1 MPTELK
7 RNFHRRAIVGAAALI
22 ALGLGTLSASRASAQ
37 TVDEIK
43 QRGVVRIGVLSE
55 LPPWGYLDASGKL
68 AGYDVDVGELLAKK
82 LGVKVE
88 FVGMTVAA
96 RIAQVMTGKVDML
109 LATMGMYPDR
119 AKVVQFSEPYAGLK
133 IVMLAKK
140 GQKIEK
146 LEDAAA
152 LRIGVTRGAA
162 QDTAISN
169 GLPKSADIRR
179 FDDDS
184 AAIQALTTGQV
195 DAIGANTT
203 YMININKIFP
213 NNDFEQKLVFNEQWM
228 GVATKPGQKDL
239 NAWLNT
245 FIDEIKASGELAAIN
260 KKWIGQ
266 PLPDF
271 PAKVEGVPF
280 TVQ

>member
-1 MPTELK
+1 MQK
-7 RNFHRRAIVGAAALI
+7 NFRRRAFVGAAALI
-22 ALGLGTLSASRASAQ
+22 VFGLGALSPQRASAQ
-37 TVDEIK
+37 TIDEIK

-82 LGVKVE
+82 MGVKPE

-109 LATMGMYPDR
+109 LATMGMYPER

-133 IVMLAKK
+133 IIMLAKK

-152 LRIGVTRGAA
+152 LRIGVTRGSA
-162 QDTAISN
+162 QDTAITN

-184 AAIQALTTGQV
+184 AAIQGLVSGQV

-203 YMININKIFP
+203 YMLNINKIFP

-239 NAWLNT
+239 NVWLNKS
-245 FIDEIKASGELAAIN
+245 IDEIKASGELAAIS

-271 PAKVEGVPF
+271 PTKVEGVPF
-280 TVQ
+280 TMQ

>member
-1 MPTELK
+1 MSKL
-7 RNFHRRAIVGAAALI
+7 FRRGVLAL
-22 ALGLGTLSASRASAQ
+22 ALLGLGASALAPRAASAQ

-43 QRGVVRIGVLSE
+43 KRGVVRIGVLSE
-55 LPPWGYLDASGKL
+55 LPPWGYLDANGNL
-68 AGYDVDVGELLAKK
+68 AGYDVDVGK
-82 LGVKVE
+82 LIAEKMGVKAE

-109 LATMGMYPDR
+109 LATMGMYPER
-119 AKVVQFSEPYAGLK
+119 AKVVQFTEPYAGLK
-133 IVMLAKK
+133 IIMLAKK

-146 LEDAAA
+146 LEDAAN

-162 QDTAISN
+162 QDTAITA
-169 GLPKSADIRR
+169 GLPKTADIRR

-184 AAIQALTTGQV
+184 AAIQALITGQV

-203 YMININKIFP
+203 YMININKVMP
-213 NNDFEQKLVFNEQWM
+213 NNDFEPKLTFNEQWM
-228 GVATKPGQKDL
+228 GVATKPGQKQL
-239 NAWLNT
+239 NEWLNN
-245 FIDEIKASGELAAIN
+245 FIEEAKANGQLDAIS

-266 PLPDF
+266 PLPQF
-271 PAKVEGVPF
+271 PASVPGVPY

>member
-1 MPTELK
+1 MA
-7 RNFHRRAIVGAAALI
+7 NSMRRRLI
-22 ALGLGTLSASRASAQ
+22 GVIGMATALGLGVLGSVATAQ
-37 TVDEIK
+37 TIDELK

-55 LPPWGYLDASGKL
+55 LPPWGFLDQNGNL
-68 AGYDVDVGELLAKK
+68 AGYDVDVGK
-82 LGVKVE
+82 LIAEKMGVKAE

-119 AKVVQFSEPYAGLK
+119 AKVVQFTEPYAGLK
-133 IVMLAKK
+133 IIMLAKK
-140 GQKIEK
+140 SQKIEK
-146 LEDAAA
+146 LEDAAN

-162 QDTAISN
+162 QDTAITA

-184 AAIQALTTGQV
+184 AAIQALITGQV

-203 YMININKIFP
+203 YMININKVMP
-213 NNDFEQKLVFNEQWM
+213 NNDFEPKLTFNEQWM
-228 GVATKPGQKDL
+228 GIATKPGQKQL
-239 NAWLNT
+239 NEWLNS
-245 FIDEIKASGELAAIN
+245 FIEEAKANGQLDAIS

-266 PLPDF
+266 PLPQF
-271 PAKVEGVPF
+271 PASVPGVPY

>member
-1 MPTELK
+1 MLTSS
-7 RNFHRRAIVGAAALI
+7 RRAVFALSLLAI
-22 ALGLGTLSASRASAQ
+22 GIGLTAPQRASAQ

-55 LPPWGYLDASGKL
+55 LPPWGFLDATGNL
-68 AGYDVDVGELLAKK
+68 AGYDVDVGNLIAKK
-82 LGVKVE
+82 LGVRAE
-88 FVGMTVAA
+88 FSGMTVAA

-109 LATMGMYPDR
+109 LATMGMYPER
-119 AKVVQFSEPYAGLK
+119 AKVVQFTKPYAGLK
-133 IVMLAKK
+133 IILLAKK

-146 LEDAAA
+146 LEDAAN

-162 QDTAISN
+162 QDVAITK
-169 GLPKSADIRR
+169 GLPKNADIRR

-184 AAIQALTTGQV
+184 AAIQALVTGQV

-203 YMININKIFP
+203 YMININKVLP
-213 NNDFEQKLVFNEQWM
+213 NNDFEQKLTFNDQWM

-239 NAWLNT
+239 NVWLNS
-245 FIDEIKASGELAAIN
+245 FITEVSANGELAAIS

-266 PLPDF
+266 PLPEF
-271 PAKVEGVPF
+271 PASLTDVPY

>member
-1 MPTELK
+1 MTMELT
-7 RNFHRRAIVGAAALI
+7 RRHFGILGAASALT
-22 ALGLGTLSASRASAQ
+22 LGLSPSRALAQ

-55 LPPWGYLDASGKL
+55 LPPWGFLDANGQL
-68 AGYDVDVGELLAKK
+68 AGYDVDVGQLIAKK
-82 LGVKVE
+82 LGVRAE
-88 FVGMTVAA
+88 LSGMTVAA

-119 AKVVQFSEPYAGLK
+119 AKVVQFTEPYAGLK
-133 IVMLAKK
+133 IILLAKK
-140 GQKIEK
+140 SQKIEK
-146 LEDAAA
+146 LEDAAK

-162 QDTAISN
+162 QDTAITN
-169 GLPKSADIRR
+169 GLPKGSDIRR

-184 AAIQALTTGQV
+184 AAIQALITGQV
-195 DAIGANTT
+195 EAIGANTT

-228 GVATKPGQKDL
+228 GIATKPGQKQLNEWL
-239 NAWLNT
+239 NAA
-245 FIDEIKASGELAAIN
+245 IDDLKKSGELEAIS
-260 KKWIGQ
+260 KKWIGES
-266 PLPDF
+266 LPTF
-271 PAKVEGVPF
+271 PASLPGVPY